1 VLTDD
6 QLTDDLTAAFR
17 AATSDLTYAG
27 RVPTPR
33 PSALTALPVL
43 AAAAALVV
51 VPAVVDQRDD
61 QAGAPSATDTPSA
74 GTTASASPSSSV
86 APAPRGPAELVTETV
101 RLAGYRLSY
110 TRPAGA
116 GQGRL
121 HAVGGVA
128 LPADAVEVPGGGPVP
143 GSSAWTGLDA
153 ETGDAALFVSVTG
166 DPGAI
171 FELTGPGWT
180 PEQLVEV
187 NRSPE
192 PSTVPLVTR

>member
-51 VPAVVDQRDD
+51 VPAVVGQRDD
-61 QAGAPSATDTPSA
+61 QAGAPSATGSPSA
-74 GTTASASPSSSV
+74 GATASPSSSV

-128 LPADAVEVPGGGPVP
+128 LPDDAVEVPGGGPVP

-153 ETGDAALFVSVTG
+153 ETGDAALFVSLTG
-166 DPGAI
+166 DPGEL

-180 PEQLVEV
+180 PEQLVDV